1 MTHFPDQIIPASS
14 LSYMPLWLRLDI
26 QETKRLESL
35 NKEVINSYEIEIGKL
50 SDYITHINKKQ
61 DTLIDTINALQK
73 STKANLDTQKE
84 NMDLKNALY
93 KIQREKT
100 ILEKEI
106 NDLKINH
113 KSDLDTLKKE
123 ALLNYTNMMN
133 EKEHEYTMTLQNNKQ
148 EYQKL
153 TTQMAKANEKSETVE
168 NQCKARIRNIT
179 MECENKI
186 SKICKLQNMKSIS
199 TQNTEIFQKKL
210 EHLTMEKDK
219 EISELKM
226 EINSLKSRVNVMSKT
241 PFINPVRNTS
251 KRTK

>member
-1 MTHFPDQIIPASS
+1 M
-14 LSYMPLWLRLDI
+14 DI

-179 MECENKI
+179 ME
-186 SKICKLQNMKSIS
+186 
-199 TQNTEIFQKKL
+199 KL